1 MSYGV
6 YKIIHLTGLMMT
18 FLALGG
24 VLLHGINGGGDLKA
38 RKFASAMH
46 GIGLT
51 IALVGGF
58 GLLARRGIAFPWPG
72 WVFVKLGIWLVI
84 GGLLTAIIRKPDAG
98 KGFWALIVGLFAT
111 AAYMAVYQPF

>member
-6 YKIIHLTGLMMT
+6 YKIIHLTGLVMA

-24 VLLHGINGGGDLKA
+24 AAMYGINGGGEFKG
-38 RKFASAMH
+38 RKFTAAMH

-58 GLLARRGIAFPWPG
+58 GLLARRGIHWPWPG
-72 WVFVKLGIWLVI
+72 WVFVKLGIWLAV
-84 GGLLTAIIRKPDAG
+84 GGLLTALIRQPDKAKPLW
-98 KGFWALIVGLFAT
+98 FVLVLLFAT